1 MQIIFLVD
9 VFMKAPNEA
18 FISKGFW
25 LGNLIINSNTNTKS
39 VIYLHFSALVLK
51 QIIFCM
57 CPYECIK
64 VSIRASRQALEN
76 INPTKQTKQ
85 IKYVLNYL
93 YYPGL
98 VPAECWASL

>member
-76 INPTKQTKQ
+76 IYTQQNKQNK
-85 IKYVLNYL
+85 LNMYL
-93 YYPGL
+93 IICIIL
-98 VPAECWASL
+98 V